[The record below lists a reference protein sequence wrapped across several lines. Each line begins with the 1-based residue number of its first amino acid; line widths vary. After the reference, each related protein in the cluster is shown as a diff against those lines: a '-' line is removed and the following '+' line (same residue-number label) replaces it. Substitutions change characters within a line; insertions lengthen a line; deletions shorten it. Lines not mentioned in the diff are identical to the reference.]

1 MIEGIDQVGR
11 KDGHEEN
18 EHAQFLSN
26 AFLKFVQVSGK
37 VKNISWKCLRTIQSP
52 NSFWHLLSHFGSKIS
67 RLMSVIPTNI
77 LSQDRLE
84 KEASDLMDLA
94 LSGMIQAGDENI
106 GHD

>member
-1 MIEGIDQVGR
+1 MFMYYPI
-11 KDGHEEN
+11 
-18 EHAQFLSN
+18 
-26 AFLKFVQVSGK
+26 
-37 VKNISWKCLRTIQSP
+37 
-52 NSFWHLLSHFGSKIS
+52 SFWHLLSHFGSKIS
-67 RLMSVIPTNI
+67 RLMSVVPTNV